1 MRKTALALFAAVAT
15 VAACGGDF
23 DPTSRIT
30 GLRVLAVRA
39 QKGPAGARVDGT
51 YAKPGDTIS
60 LEALWLDAKAGT
72 RTTNWAWTICVRPAA
87 GTVLGCFQKLAQDA
101 QKSGAPPPFAF
112 GKERDRYEFTIPS
125 DALDGVPAAARAG
138 AIVGVVTVVCPGN
151 LTVATQVNKNDLPLS
166 CKDDAGNVVP
176 NDDFILGFKRIFL
189 RTTDENKNPV
199 LTGVTLDGKAWGPDD
214 VLEVPANCGADE
226 NRFDR
231 CGGGGVSIVPTLD
244 PSSFETGTDE
254 FGTSYKEQLVVQYYA
269 NEGLFETDVRRAQD
283 PLTKFALRS
292 GKGGSEVRVFI
303 VARDNR
309 GGVSWLERKVK
320 PAAK

>member
-1 MRKTALALFAAVAT
+1 MRKNALALFAAVAT

-39 QKGPAGARVDGT
+39 QKGPTGARVDGT

-60 LEALWLDAKAGT
+60 LEALWLDAKGRST
-72 RTTNWAWTICVRPAA
+72 QWAWTVCVRPAS

-101 QKSGAPPPFAF
+101 QKSGAPPPFAL
-112 GKERDRYEFTIPS
+112 GKDKDRYEFTIPS
-125 DALDGVPAAARAG
+125 DALEGVPAAARAG
-138 AIVGVVTVVCPGN
+138 AIVGVVTAVCPGT
-151 LTVATQVNKNDLPLS
+151 LSIATQVNKNDLPFS

-189 RTTDENKNPV
+189 RTKDENKNPV
-199 LTGVTLDGKAWGPDD
+199 LTGVTLDGKVWGPDD
-214 VLEVPANCGADE
+214 VLEVPANCGAEE

-231 CGGGGVSIVPTLD
+231 CAGGGVSIVPTLD

-254 FGTSYKEQLVVQYYA
+254 FGAAYNEQLVVQYYGS
-269 NEGLFETDVRRAQD
+269 EGLFETDVRRAQD